1 LATSD
6 ARWERAAPADG
17 ALLLEMVRE
26 FYAHERLR
34 FRPGRTD
41 AALAAI
47 LADERFGRV
56 WIARSGGAAAGYLV
70 MTLGFSLEFGG
81 RDAFVDELWIREP
94 FRGAGLG
101 RLAVATAEE
110 ACRELGV
117 HALHL
122 EVDHVNTG
130 AQRLYRALGFEDH
143 DRYLLT
149 RWVDEDAPPK
159 EDADADPR

>member
-1 LATSD
+1 LATTD
-6 ARWERAAPADG
+6 PRWERAGPADG
-17 ALLLEMVRE
+17 DLLLEMVRE

-41 AALAAI
+41 AALAAL
-47 LADERFGRV
+47 LADERFGRA

-70 MTLGFSLEFGG
+70 MTLGYSLEFGG
-81 RDAFVDELWIREP
+81 RDAFVDELWIRDS

-101 RLAVATAEE
+101 RLAIATAEE

-130 AQRLYRALGFEDH
+130 AQRLYRSLGFEAH
-143 DRYLLT
+143 DRYLWT
-149 RWVDEDAPPK
+149 RWVSEDSTAK
-159 EDADADPR
+159 EYGDADAR

>member
-6 ARWERAAPADG
+6 ARWERAGPADE

-34 FRPGRTD
+34 FRPGHTD
-41 AALAAI
+41 AALAAL

-70 MTLGFSLEFGG
+70 MTLGYSLEFGG
-81 RDAFVDELWIREP
+81 RDAFVDELFIKEE
-94 FRGAGLG
+94 FRGRGLG
-101 RLAVATAEE
+101 KAALVRAEE
-110 ACRELGV
+110 VCRERGIR
-117 HALHL
+117 ALHL
-122 EVDHVNTG
+122 EVERSNVR
-130 AQRLYRALGFEDH
+130 AQTLYRKSGFQDH

-149 RWVDEDAPPK
+149 RWLS
-159 EDADADPR
+159 